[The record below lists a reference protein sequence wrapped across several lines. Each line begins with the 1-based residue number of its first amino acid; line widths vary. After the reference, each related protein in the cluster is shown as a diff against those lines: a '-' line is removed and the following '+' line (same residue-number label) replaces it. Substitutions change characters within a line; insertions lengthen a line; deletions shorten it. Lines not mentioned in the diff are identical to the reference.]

1 MEHFPPESVEPYDI
15 EVLSPDEFL
24 VHQFH
29 LDKELLLEKL
39 HVQAAAARIP
49 VPDLLARL
57 GRWAPGFSRLAA
69 ELC

>member
-29 LDKELLLEKL
+29 LDKELLLERL
-39 HVQAAAARIP
+39 QAQAAVARIP

-57 GRWAPGFSRLAA
+57 GRRSSHFAKLLLASA
-69 ELC
+69 